1 MKNYCTKCPK
11 INNIIKFDDIKIED
25 EKIQKIKEN
34 INFNDININNDENIK
49 IIKINDSYYEKLYK
63 EERIRFKK
71 LILIIIN
78 DYKNYPNY
86 SHFFNIKNL
95 LYFFNIEN
103 NPINKKEEKNDKL
116 IEYNEP
122 IIIEYI
128 NNNPYITKLFSKIF
142 VKNNKKNFKIE
153 IEGEILDLI
162 YKYKF
167 KKKNKKVRIK
177 LLINKGISEIN
188 MYKMFANC
196 TNLIYVEGIL
206 KLKKIK
212 IINMNKIFYNCVSLS
227 SIPDLNEFEM
237 QKYNSYLMFYN
248 CISLIFFSY
257 EKKLKINKFEDGI
270 IITKYFKYNKEI
282 SISNI
287 IEDNKGYIN
296 LFRYKFKFKNE
307 EIMVFNGNSDCELIA
322 CYKDEKKDDEKKG
335 KYIMSK

>member
-1 MKNYCTKCPK
+1 M
-11 INNIIKFDDIKIED
+11 
-25 EKIQKIKEN
+25 
-34 INFNDININNDENIK
+34 
-49 IIKINDSYYEKLYK
+49 
-63 EERIRFKK
+63 
-71 LILIIIN
+71 
-78 DYKNYPNY
+78 YPNF

-95 LYFFNIEN
+95 LYFFNIEDN
-103 NPINKKEEKNDKL
+103 QEIEKKINAHNL
-116 IEYNEP
+116 IKSNEP

-128 NNNPYITKLFSKIF
+128 NNSPYKTKLFSKIF
-142 VKNNKKNFKIE
+142 VKNNKKNFMIE
-153 IEGEILDLI
+153 IEGKILNLI
-162 YKYKF
+162 EEYKF
-167 KKKNKKVRIK
+167 KRKDKKVRIK
-177 LLINKGISEIN
+177 LFINNGISEIN
-188 MYKMFANC
+188 LYKMFANC
-196 TNLIYVEGIL
+196 INLIYVEGIS
-206 KLKKIK
+206 KLKQIK